1 MSSQKFV
8 AGLILGAAAGAA
20 VALFLQTDKGKEILS
35 NIKDA
40 AGDVGNNLKTTV
52 QDFDEELNALIK
64 KGKQF
69 VEDLESRIKDT
80 SSTV

>member
-40 AGDVGNNLKTTV
+40 ASDAGNNLKTTV

-69 VEDLESRIKDT
+69 VEDLESRVKDT

>member
-20 VALFLQTDKGKEILS
+20 IALFLQTDKGKEILS

-40 AGDVGNNLKTTV
+40 ASDAGNNFKTKV

-69 VEDLESRIKDT
+69 VEDLESRIKDN